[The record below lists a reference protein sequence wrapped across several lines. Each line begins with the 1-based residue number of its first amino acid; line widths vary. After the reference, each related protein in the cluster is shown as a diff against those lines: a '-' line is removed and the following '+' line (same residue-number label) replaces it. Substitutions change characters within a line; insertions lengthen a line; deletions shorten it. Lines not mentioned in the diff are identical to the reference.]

1 MPVDPA
7 RIERMLNP
15 RSIVVV
21 GDKGPNFQWTGAQH
35 EFTGEVWSVQLD
47 PREIE
52 GLEER
57 GITNFLSMDD
67 VPGEIDLVI
76 CAVPRPISPMIVGAA
91 IKRGV
96 GGMSMF
102 TSGFAET
109 GEPEGIELQDRIVK
123 MALDD
128 GMPIVGPNCL
138 GIYNRR
144 LGVKFGPGQQQG
156 EGGTV
161 SVVSQ
166 SGTHAGGLTMGLQ
179 NAGVKVSRT
188 VSIGNA
194 VVMNECDYLEY
205 LLDDEHTEVI
215 AMYLEGTRDGRRF
228 FDLLRRARGRKP
240 VVIWRGGLTRAG
252 ERAVHSHT
260 GSLAASSEVWA
271 GLLRQTGAIA
281 VRSLDEVVDTV
292 AALVQ
297 TNPTSKRNLA
307 LIAMTGGHSVAIC
320 DQFERAGF
328 EVPELSQ
335 RSYDRLAEFFTVI
348 GGSYRNPFDATWTLG
363 TTDEASENLKQLFE
377 ILSDEPA
384 TNGGMA
390 IELRTFGYDDNPQ
403 RLETTLD
410 LLDDYRERTGQ
421 PVIALMLAGGGLGG
435 PGGFGGPGG
444 PGGGDAAEAAEKA
457 RKLVADHGMAYFP
470 SFQRGAEALGRVV
483 DYYAALEDE

>member
-1 MPVDPA
+1 MPVDPQ
-7 RIERMLNP
+7 RVERMLNP
-15 RSIVVV
+15 RTIVVV
-21 GDKGPNFQWTGAQH
+21 GDKGPNFQWTGSQH
-35 EFTGEVWSVQLD
+35 EFTGDLWSVQLD
-47 PREIE
+47 PKEIE

-57 GITNFLSMDD
+57 GITNFLSLDE
-67 VPGEIDLVI
+67 VPGDIDLVI
-76 CAVPRPISPMIVGAA
+76 CAVPRPITPLIVGAA

-109 GEPEGIELQDRIVK
+109 DEPEGIALQERIGQ
-123 MALDD
+123 MALDA

-144 LGVKFGPGQQQG
+144 LGVKFVQAQEQG
-156 EGGTV
+156 EGGNV
-161 SVVSQ
+161 SVISQ
-166 SGTHAGGLTMGLQ
+166 SGTYAGGLTMGLQ

-215 AMYLEGTRDGRRF
+215 AMYLEGTKDARRF
-228 FDLLRRARGRKP
+228 FDLMRRARGRKP

-260 GSLAASSEVWA
+260 GSLAASSEVW
-271 GLLRQTGAIA
+271 GGVLRQTGAIA
-281 VRSLDEVVDTV
+281 VSSADEVVDTV

-297 TNPTSKRNLA
+297 TTPTSKRNLA

-335 RSYDRLAEFFTVI
+335 RSYDRLGEFFTVI

-363 TTDEASENLKQLFE
+363 TTDEASDNLKRLFE
-377 ILSDEPA
+377 ILVDEPA

-390 IELRTFGYDDNPQ
+390 IELRTFGYDENPR

-410 LLDDYRERTGQ
+410 LLDEYRERTGQ
-421 PVIALMLAGGGLGG
+421 PVIGLMLA
-435 PGGFGGPGG
+435 GG

-457 RKLVADHGMAYFP
+457 RKAVAEHGIAYYP

-483 DYYAALEDE
+483 DYYAALEDK